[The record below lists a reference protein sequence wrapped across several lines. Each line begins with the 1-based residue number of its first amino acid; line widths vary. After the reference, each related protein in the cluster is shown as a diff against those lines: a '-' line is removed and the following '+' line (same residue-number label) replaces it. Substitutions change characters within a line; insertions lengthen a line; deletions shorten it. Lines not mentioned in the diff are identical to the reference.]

1 MVSRTKIPGLR
12 NRSLRY
18 LFYLFV
24 LSRSV
29 GLVKCNVACS
39 IKNNFVLYG
48 EGNVNRLMD
57 HVIILKNKF
66 VLQAKILIE
75 MP

>member
-1 MVSRTKIPGLR
+1 MKLVLLKI
-12 NRSLRY
+12 
-18 LFYLFV
+18 
-24 LSRSV
+24 
-29 GLVKCNVACS
+29 
-39 IKNNFVLYG
+39 IFVLYG